1 MTTPERSLVAI
12 ATFFEAASVP
22 YMIIGGTAN
31 LVWGE
36 PRATLDVDATVW
48 VQEHDIPSVV
58 TALLERFQSLVPNPV
73 EFVKQTRV
81 LPIEDTQHARIDV
94 IFGMLPFEE
103 EAIQR
108 AVTMTIAGVGVRF
121 CTAEDLILHKIV
133 SDRERDLSDAAGIV
147 RTRLPQ
153 LDLAYLEPRI
163 ATFARD
169 LDRPEIQERWASWKR
184 AAGGLEPRA

>member
-1 MTTPERSLVAI
+1 MTTPERSLIAI
-12 ATFFEAASVP
+12 ASFLEAARVP

-36 PRATLDVDATVW
+36 ARATLDVDATVW
-48 VQEHDIPSVV
+48 VREDDIPNVV
-58 TALLERFQSLVPNPV
+58 TAILARFQSLVPNPV

-81 LPIEDTQHARIDV
+81 LPLEDAQHARIDV

-108 AVTMTIAGVGVRF
+108 AVTVSIEGVGVRF
-121 CTAEDLILHKIV
+121 CNAEDLILHKII
-133 SDRERDLSDAAGIV
+133 SDRERDLADAAGIV
-147 RTRLPQ
+147 RARLPL

-163 ATFARD
+163 AAFARD
-169 LDRPEIQERWASWKR
+169 LDRTEIQDRWESWKR
-184 AAGGLEPRA
+184 AASGRAPRA